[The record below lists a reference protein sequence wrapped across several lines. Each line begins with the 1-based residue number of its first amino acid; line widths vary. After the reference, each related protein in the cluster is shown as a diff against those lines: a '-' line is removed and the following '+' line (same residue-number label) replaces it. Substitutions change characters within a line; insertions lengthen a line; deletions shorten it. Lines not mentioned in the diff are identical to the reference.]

1 MKINYSDDVIN
12 TLKEERMS
20 SDLWQLAYDDINLM
34 DSLEISNDK
43 ERNLYFYIDHFV
55 DDILEEMEIKDY
67 DRNKVVENSFKKL
80 REKEKVDLLDIRKAI
95 FECVDR
101 KLSNKTAYPNI
112 IGVNELNTKQVRDV
126 DKWVDALYKIYE
138 NMYRGESRD
147 LASKQVMEGWDP
159 MSKLDFNNWS
169 KFYEEKNHEKYNVK
183 TAATL
188 DELPIFQGNDIDYSQ
203 DLIDPVVEQQEY
215 IETPVQKVKK
225 VKTKE
230 DLRSS
235 LISRLDSASKLLREF
250 VNVWPREVWEN
261 LSQALSDLKRE
272 VVLLKSEATI
282 EDCIIRTANVW
293 ERSGFSEGA
302 GLLRKIAVDPTDTS
316 SEIEQA
322 LSGKK
327 EEEPVIDAPQE
338 DIANIP
344 PAGAGEDMP
353 PPEPPPAAEEVTAL
367 PPLPPDA
374 PDKEQALPELT
385 MAPETETSPNPY
397 EGRTIQDVLNVLD
410 PLAQQLSERKIV
422 RELAKADMILDA
434 LNIASHFPELS
445 EAMARMIES
454 TIYVHTR
461 LEKVITKLKGGLRE
475 EDESGVAPEVEMN
488 ELSPSDG
495 APPVEPQAQ
504 SPVPNEKEMFEVT
517 EEPEVPAEE
526 PLPELAKK

>member
-1 MKINYSDDVIN
+1 MKINYSDDIIN
-12 TLKEERMS
+12 TLREDRMS

-34 DSLEISNDK
+34 DSLGISNDK

-55 DDILEEMEIKDY
+55 DDILEDMEIKDY
-67 DRNKVVENSFKKL
+67 DRNKVVESSFEKL

-112 IGVNELNTKQVRDV
+112 IGVNETNTKQVRDV

-169 KFYEEKNHEKYNVK
+169 KFYEEKNHEKYSVK
-183 TAATL
+183 TAATI
-188 DELPIFQGNDIDYSQ
+188 DEIPIYQNDDVEYSQ
-203 DLIDPVVEQQEY
+203 DLVDPVVPMEQTY
-215 IETPVQKVKK
+215 VETPVQKVKK

-316 SEIEQA
+316 SEIEKA
-322 LSGKK
+322 LSGKDESK
-327 EEEPVIDAPQE
+327 EEAPMIDAPQE

-353 PPEPPPAAEEVTAL
+353 PPEPPPAAEEETAL
-367 PPLPPDA
+367 PPLPPPSTDN
-374 PDKEQALPELT
+374 EQALPELT

-475 EDESGVAPEVEMN
+475 EDESGVAPEVEMT
-488 ELSPSDG
+488 EL
-495 APPVEPQAQ
+495 APAENVAPA
-504 SPVPNEKEMFEVT
+504 PVPNEKEMFEVT
-517 EEPEVPAEE
+517 EEPEVPVDE
-526 PLPELAKK
+526 PLPDMAKK